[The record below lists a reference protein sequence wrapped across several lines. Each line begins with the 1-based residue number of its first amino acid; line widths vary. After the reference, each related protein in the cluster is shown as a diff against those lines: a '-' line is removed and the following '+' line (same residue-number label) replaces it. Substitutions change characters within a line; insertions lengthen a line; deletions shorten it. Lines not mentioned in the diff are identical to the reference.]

1 MLEKACAQLNQK
13 QENISKCIKKIERAK
28 NSKKESQ
35 KDDRAQLVFMKKQL
49 SLLEEIKGHLVKRE
63 ENFLY
68 YQTDQQRKDAQI
80 FKAQKSKEQ
89 HEVKEFNVKTFKQW
103 RSERFKNFK
112 NKIDRKDSRGIHS
125 SQEIDKKRIFSK
137 V

>member
-1 MLEKACAQLNQK
+1 MLENACAQLNQK

-35 KDDRAQLVFMKKQL
+35 KGDRAQIVFMKKQI
-49 SLLEEIKGHLVKRE
+49 SFLEEIKGHLVKRK

-89 HEVKEFNVKTFKQW
+89 HKAKESKVKTFKAV
-103 RSERFKNFK
+103 
-112 NKIDRKDSRGIHS
+112 KIR
-125 SQEIDKKRIFSK
+125 E